1 MHDDKP
7 DLISPLADDPTGA
20 RIRLGTRMKT
30 TEPVYWMIEDP
41 RHPAA
46 NLAIVGGENMGNT
59 QMVHSVA
66 IQLLRQK
73 AQAGEPIDLLLF
85 AGLDDYGDSHTNFPE
100 LTGARVLRL
109 HKLPFNPLTLSGLDR
124 KPQLH
129 THIAMVFADSLA
141 RAYGLNAL
149 EKSTLV
155 QSIISAYASRGITSD
170 PLTWNL
176 PAPSL
181 EDVYEEYCA
190 RPQGQHSGTLAQILE
205 NLSAMELFDCGPAQ
219 EELLFHRLRG
229 TVMIDM
235 SGYSESLKHFALDI
249 MLQVLWEQQHSRGR
263 TLHDGL
269 RNMIL
274 IDNADRLLSP
284 CSPALEGLL
293 TQGQEFGIGL
303 LLAAQSLDAVQECSF
318 DCRPWIHGWILHNVE
333 ALRKSDLEYL
343 LQTDIH
349 DSELERLYQESRHL
363 GRLQSLICLRNR
375 EPVLAVDLPFYE
387 IAADAAQSY
396 LIPEHIAPAPEP
408 LEGMPLL
415 DFNDLEALGTLDD
428 EITGPMGLFDGL

>member
-7 DLISPLADDPTGA
+7 RQASAHDPAGA
-20 RIRLGTRMKT
+20 RIRLGTRIKT
-30 TEPVYWMIEDP
+30 AEPVYWMIEDSQQ
-41 RHPAA
+41 PAA
-46 NLAIVGGENMGNT
+46 TLAILGSEATGSN
-59 QMVHSVA
+59 QLVHSVA

-85 AGLDDYGDSHTNFPE
+85 EGLDDYGDSRTNFPE

-109 HKLPFNPLTLSGLDR
+109 HKLPFNPLRLSGLMP

-129 THIAMVFADSLA
+129 AHIAMIFADSLA
-141 RAYGLNAL
+141 RAYGLSAL

-170 PLTWNL
+170 PLTWSL
-176 PAPSL
+176 PAPGL

-190 RPQGQHSGTLAQILE
+190 RPQGQHSDTLAQILD
-205 NLSAMELFDCGPAQ
+205 NLSAMELFDSDQSQGEP
-219 EELLFHRLRG
+219 LFHRLRG

-235 SGYSESLKHFALDI
+235 SGYSEALKHFALDI
-249 MLQVLWEQQHSRGR
+249 ILEVFREQMHIRGR
-263 TLHDGL
+263 TLNPGL

-274 IDNADRLLSP
+274 IDNADRLLASG
-284 CSPALEGLL
+284 SPALEALL

-303 LLAAQSLDAVQECSF
+303 LLAVQSMDSLRSRSF
-318 DCRPWIHGWILHNVE
+318 DCRRLIHGWVLRNVE
-333 ALRKSDLEYL
+333 SLRKADLEFL

-349 DSELERLYQESRHL
+349 DSELERLYLEARHL
-363 GRLQSLICLRNR
+363 GRLRSLICLSGR
-375 EPVLAVDLPFYE
+375 EPVLAADLPFYE
-387 IAADAAQSY
+387 IAADTAQSY
-396 LIPEHIAPAPEP
+396 LIPERAAPKPEP

-415 DFNDLEALGTLDD
+415 DFDDLAVLGTLDD
-428 EITGPMGLFDGL
+428 EISGPMGLFDGL